1 MMKTKFDSSA
11 IVHTALMN
19 DNTINNYRIAI
30 TMKEDVDPER
40 LQRAVDLVASR
51 YPMIICRVANGDSWI
66 YSDPLPTVAVKK
78 DDGRILK
85 SLDRH
90 NIFDQ
95 AVNVMYIG
103 KKVIFEAFHSVADG
117 FGAFTFLN
125 GLLRE
130 YIEMGTGNYE
140 VPYLGHAPEIEMECG
155 FTKHGTA
162 KGAPENIVK
171 ISNAY
176 QFPVLD
182 YKKPLRFTTVH
193 MNLRQ
198 AKNLAK
204 ANQYTLNE
212 LMVAMVYSAVFT
224 LPGTDGKDVVFS
236 VPVNMRNKFESR
248 SLRNFSYLAKTS
260 LRKGPQYASTDAI
273 VHDLRNQLHRQNN
286 KDYLHKALSQVK
298 NRFDGPLTGKM
309 PLWFKYALIRMGVA
323 FGFDKSCMT
332 VSNVGN
338 LAYLLPDIHDHI
350 TAVDTMLSPR
360 RKSAYNCCISSLG
373 EQLNITFTHSEEDDP
388 LLNAIGNWL
397 SENNIEY
404 SFQTH

>member
-1 MMKTKFDSSA
+1 MRTKFDSSA

-30 TMKEDVDPER
+30 TMKEEVDAQR
-40 LQRAVDLVASR
+40 LQRAVDLVAGR
-51 YPMIICRVANGDSWI
+51 YPMIICRVANGANWI
-66 YSDPLPTVAVKK
+66 YSEPLPTVAVKE

-90 NIFDQ
+90 NIFQQ
-95 AVNVMYIG
+95 AVNIMYSG
-103 KKVIFEAFHSVADG
+103 NKVIFEAFHSVADG

-130 YIEMGTGNYE
+130 YIEMDSGNYE
-140 VPYLGHAPEIEMECG
+140 EPYLGNAPEIEMECG

-162 KGAPENIVK
+162 KGTPENIVSIK
-171 ISNAY
+171 NAF

-193 MNLRQ
+193 MNLRR
-198 AKNLAK
+198 AKNIAK
-204 ANQYTLNE
+204 ANQWTLNE
-212 LMVAMVYSAVFT
+212 LMVAMVYSAVFK
-224 LPGTDGKDVVFS
+224 LDNTDGKDVVFS

-248 SLRNFSYLAKTS
+248 SLRNFSYLTKTS
-260 LRKGPQYASTDAI
+260 LRKGPDTATTDAI
-273 VHDLRNQLHRQNN
+273 VREVRSQLHRQNN
-286 KDYLHKALSQVK
+286 KEYLYKALSQVK
-298 NRFDGPLTGKM
+298 NRFDGPLTAKM
-309 PLWFKYALIRMGVA
+309 PLWFKYMLIRMGVA

-338 LAYLLPDIHDHI
+338 LAYMLPDIHEHI

-373 EQLNITFTHSEEDDP
+373 ELLNITFTHSEENDP
-388 LLNAIGNWL
+388 LLNAIGGWL
-397 SENNIEY
+397 AENNIEY
-404 SFQTH
+404 TMQSH

>member
-1 MMKTKFDSSA
+1 MRTKFDSSA

-30 TMKEDVDPER
+30 TMKEEVDAKR
-40 LQRAVDLVASR
+40 LQRAVDLVAGR
-51 YPMIICRVANGDSWI
+51 YPMIICRVANGANWI
-66 YSDPLPTVAVKK
+66 YSEPLPTVAVKE

-90 NIFDQ
+90 NIFQQ
-95 AVNVMYIG
+95 AVNIMYSG
-103 KKVIFEAFHSVADG
+103 NKVIFEAFHSVADG

-130 YIEMGTGNYE
+130 YIEMDSGNYE
-140 VPYLGHAPEIEMECG
+140 EPYLGNAPEIEMECG

-162 KGAPENIVK
+162 KGTPENIVSIK
-171 ISNAY
+171 NAF

-193 MNLRQ
+193 MNLRR
-198 AKNLAK
+198 AKNIAK
-204 ANQYTLNE
+204 ANQWTLNE
-212 LMVAMVYSAVFT
+212 LMVAMVYSAVFK
-224 LPGTDGKDVVFS
+224 LDNTDGKDVVFS

-248 SLRNFSYLAKTS
+248 SLRNFSYLTKTS
-260 LRKGPQYASTDAI
+260 LRKGPDTATTDAI
-273 VHDLRNQLHRQNN
+273 VREVRSQLHRQNN
-286 KDYLHKALSQVK
+286 KEYLYKALSQVK
-298 NRFDGPLTGKM
+298 NRFDGPLTAKM
-309 PLWFKYALIRMGVA
+309 PLWFKYMLIRMGVA

-338 LAYLLPDIHDHI
+338 LAYILPDIHEHI

-373 EQLNITFTHSEEDDP
+373 ELLNITFTHSEENDP
-388 LLNAIGNWL
+388 LLNAIGDWL
-397 SENNIEY
+397 AENNIEY
-404 SFQTH
+404 TMQSH

>member
-1 MMKTKFDSSA
+1 MKTKVDSSS
-11 IVHTALMN
+11 IVHVALMN

-30 TMKEDVDPER
+30 TMKENVDPER

-51 YPMIICRVANGDSWI
+51 YPMIICKMVNGANWV
-66 YSDPLPTVAVKK
+66 YSDPLPTVAVKE

-90 NIFDQ
+90 NIYQQ
-95 AVNVMYIG
+95 AVNVMYSG
-103 KKVIFEAFHSVADG
+103 KKVVFEAFHSVADG

-140 VPYLGHAPEIEMECG
+140 VPYLGTAPEIEMECG

-162 KGAPENIVK
+162 KGAPENMVTIN
-171 ISNAY
+171 NAY
-176 QFPVLD
+176 QFPKLD
-182 YKKPLRFTTVH
+182 YTKPLRFTTVH
-193 MNLRQ
+193 INLRQ

-212 LMVAMVYSAVFT
+212 LMVAMVYSAVFK
-224 LPGTDGKDVVFS
+224 LPGTDNKDVVFS
-236 VPVNMRNKFESR
+236 IPINMRNKFESR

-260 LRKGPQYASTDAI
+260 LRKSPQYENIDAI
-273 VHDLRNQLHRQNN
+273 VHDLRGQLHRQNN
-286 KDYLHKALSQVK
+286 KEHLHKALSQVK
-298 NRFDGPLTGKM
+298 NRFDGPLTANL
-309 PLWFKYALIRMGVA
+309 PLWLKNIMIRLGVRL
-323 FGFDKSCMT
+323 GFDKSCMT

-338 LAYLLPDIHDHI
+338 LAYLLPDIHEHI
-350 TAVDTMLSPR
+350 TMVDTMLSPR

-373 EQLNITFTHSEEDDP
+373 ELLNITFTHSEENDP

-397 SENNIEY
+397 TENNIEY
-404 SFQTH
+404 YLQSH